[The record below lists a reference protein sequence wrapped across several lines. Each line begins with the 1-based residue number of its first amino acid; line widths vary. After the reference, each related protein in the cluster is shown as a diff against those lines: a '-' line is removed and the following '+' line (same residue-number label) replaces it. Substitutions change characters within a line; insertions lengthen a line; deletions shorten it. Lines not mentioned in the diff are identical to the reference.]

1 MFEVQAPQ
9 FLGSRAPQPA
19 NGATGCPSP
28 ALIRPSVVHMAKWPP
43 DNDGGS
49 PAGGG
54 YPGGGF
60 PGGFD
65 PGDSNFK
72 KGKVK
77 PLIALLL
84 VGLVAAGGAL
94 FLGVNAELDKEE
106 LTPDKVAKLTT
117 QTLML
122 TKAEQLPKWESWASD
137 PEGNS
142 MLKEEALKQLAW
154 ARDPRGVDAAIAALT
169 STEEKL
175 RAQAATALAEYGLPD
190 AEKAR
195 GPLLAA
201 LKEAKPESKPQ
212 IGWALVELHEAEA
225 FDEVMNLYRAG
236 HLSQVKRLDGAMAFN
251 PYKIV
256 ELVSLDKFAELHT
269 DESPSVR
276 QLVAT
281 VLSRNPSPKYTDA
294 LIALVNDKDRDI
306 AAQAAPGLGKIGDE
320 RARKPLIEQLSGAN
334 VEEKKV
340 FLEALR
346 DGIGASGLVLALE
359 SVSQENAT
367 KTWHQTQQIFKMIRD
382 LADPKGVN
390 ALTEYLGQRGNHI
403 HWQVEAAFA
412 LAEIGDVGGVPTL
425 AARLR
430 MDEQKIYSDETD
442 YEMMLKRDNKER
454 VTAARMLADLAVIH
468 PDKREIL
475 RDQAEDALMFWINE
489 MVSPHANGLRAL
501 ATMESKS
508 VVKPL
513 RAWANPRKP
522 LPLEGQQP
530 PMPEEWVVA
539 QSAMRYAGMMKD
551 KATWPVLVNAL
562 QRRPEKA
569 DATMESLMSGGMAIL
584 GMSLRAIGVGAAHGF
599 SEWGDHR
606 AFKPLMDYIEEPKEN
621 EQSRMEACSA
631 LAWVAEDDDFVTIA
645 EKIKQYSGPDPKD
658 QVRQACLLESLITRP
673 IAGTSEALIG
683 LLVAESAFPV
693 RHAVARAIG
702 KAGIEPS
709 VEAQLFEKLKD
720 EKLMNDAAL
729 ALMLGGNAETAA
741 RALAALA
748 GQPKESIDELQE
760 LWFGSFGYW
769 SNRDLDEGHIFRYVQ
784 NAEAASRIEFDKVP
798 QGWVAEQLR
807 RQFHNLQYDNGP
819 HSFTRVVL
827 RHRLLAMALGDD
839 AAVRAGAVNA
849 LRFMQE
855 QGALLALRDEQ
866 GEVGKLA
873 QEAYHRLRNPTI
885 VLGTKEFKSEAE
897 E

>member
-1 MFEVQAPQ
+1 MIEVQAPH
-9 FLGSRAPQPA
+9 LGSRV
-19 NGATGCPSP
+19 
-28 ALIRPSVVHMAKWPP
+28 RPPLVLMAKWPP
-43 DNDGGS
+43 DDSGVGG
-49 PAGGG
+49 PAGAGF
-54 YPGGGF
+54 PGG
-60 PGGFD
+60 GGFD
-65 PGDSNFK
+65 PGDQNFK
-72 KGKVK
+72 KGKIK

-84 VGLVAAGGAL
+84 VAAIAGAGAL
-94 FLGVNAELDKEE
+94 FLGVNAQLDKEE
-106 LTPDKVAKLTT
+106 LTPEKVAKLTT

-122 TKAEQLPKWESWASD
+122 SKSEQLPKWEAWAKD
-137 PEGNS
+137 PEGNAL
-142 MLKEEALKQLAW
+142 LKEEALKRLAW
-154 ARDPRGVDAAIAALT
+154 ARDPVGIDAAIAALG
-169 STEEKL
+169 SPEEKL
-175 RAQAATALAEYGLPD
+175 RSQAAVALAEYGLPD
-190 AEKAR
+190 AERAR

-212 IGWALVELHEAEA
+212 IGWALVELREPEA
-225 FDEVMNLYRAG
+225 FEEVMNLYRAG
-236 HLSQVKRLDGAMAFN
+236 HLSAVKRLDGANAFDAS
-251 PYKIV
+251 KIV
-256 ELVSLDKFAELHT
+256 QLVSLDKFAELHA
-269 DESPSVR
+269 DPSPSVR

-294 LIALVNDKDRDI
+294 LIALVNDKQRDI

-320 RARKPLIEQLSGAN
+320 RARKPLLDQLQGAN

-340 FLEALR
+340 FLDALR
-346 DGIGASGLVLALE
+346 DGIGTNGLVLALE
-359 SVSQENAT
+359 SVTQENPS
-367 KTWHQTQQIFKMIRD
+367 KTWHQTRQIFLMIRE
-382 LADPKGVN
+382 LADPKGGD
-390 ALTEYLGQRGNHI
+390 ALAEYLSQRGNHI

-412 LAEIGDVGGVPTL
+412 LAEIGDLRAVPTL

-468 PDKREIL
+468 PDKREII

-501 ATMESKS
+501 ATMESKR
-508 VVKPL
+508 VVGPL
-513 RAWANPRKP
+513 RGWANPKKP

-551 KATWPVLVNAL
+551 PPTWPVLVSAL
-562 QRRPEKA
+562 KKRPEKV
-569 DATMESLMSGGMAIL
+569 DATMESLMSGGLAIL

-599 SEWGDHR
+599 AEWGDHR
-606 AFKPLMDYIEEPKEN
+606 AFKPLMDYIENPKEN
-621 EQSRMEACSA
+621 EQSRMEACAA

-658 QVRQACLLESLITRP
+658 QVRQGCLLESLITRP
-673 IAGTSEALIG
+673 IAGTSDALIG
-683 LLVAESAFPV
+683 LLTPDSSLVV

-702 KAGIEPS
+702 KAGIEAN

-720 EKLMNDAAL
+720 EKLVNDAAL
-729 ALMLGGNAETAA
+729 ALMLGGSADTAA

-748 GQPKESIDELQE
+748 GQPKETVDELQE

-769 SNRDLDEGHIFRYVQ
+769 SHRDLDEGHIFRYVE
-784 NAEAASRIEFDKVP
+784 NAEAASRIELDKVP
-798 QGWVAEQLR
+798 QGWVVEQLR
-807 RQFHNLQYDNGP
+807 RQFGNLQYDNGP

-839 AAVRAGAVNA
+839 AAVRAGAINT
-849 LRFMQE
+849 LRFMKE

-866 GEVGKLA
+866 GEVGRLA
-873 QEAYHRLRNPTI
+873 QEAYHRLLNPTV
-885 VLGTKEFKSEAE
+885 VLGAKDFKAEAE

>member
-1 MFEVQAPQ
+1 MFEVQAPK
-9 FLGSRAPQPA
+9 FGAPV
-19 NGATGCPSP
+19 
-28 ALIRPSVVHMAKWPP
+28 RPPLVHMAKWPP
-43 DNDGGS
+43 DDGDIGA

-54 YPGGGF
+54 FPGA
-60 PGGFD
+60 GGFD
-65 PGDSNFK
+65 PGDQNFK
-72 KGKVK
+72 KGKLK
-77 PLIALLL
+77 PVIALLL

-94 FLGVNAELDKEE
+94 FLGVNAQLDKED

-122 TKAEQLPKWESWASD
+122 TKAEQMPKWQSWATD
-137 PEGNS
+137 PEANS
-142 MLKEEALKQLAW
+142 QLKEEALKQLAW
-154 ARDPRGVDAAIAALT
+154 ARDPRGIDASIAALA
-169 STEEKL
+169 SPEEKL

-212 IGWALVELHEAEA
+212 IGWALVELREPEA
-225 FDEVMNLYRAG
+225 FEEVMNLYRQG
-236 HLSQVKRLDGAMAFN
+236 HLSQVKRLDGATAFD

-256 ELVSLDKFAELHT
+256 ALVSLDKFAELHT
-269 DESPSVR
+269 DGSPAVR

-320 RARKPLIEQLSGAN
+320 RARKPLLEQLHGLN
-334 VEEKKV
+334 VEDKKV
-340 FLEALR
+340 FLDALR
-346 DGIGASGLVLALE
+346 DGIGASGLVLALG
-359 SVSQENAT
+359 SVSDENAT

-382 LADPKGVN
+382 LADPNGGN
-390 ALTEYLGQRGNHI
+390 ALAEYLGQRGNHI

-412 LAEIGDVGGVPTL
+412 LAEIGDLRGVPTL

-430 MDEQKIYSDETD
+430 MDEQKIYSDDTD

-454 VTAARMLADLAVIH
+454 VIAARMLADLAVIN
-468 PDKREIL
+468 PDKHELL
-475 RDQAEDALMFWINE
+475 RDQSEDALMFWINE

-501 ATMESKS
+501 ATMESKR
-508 VVKPL
+508 VVGPL
-513 RAWANPRKP
+513 RAWANPKKP

-551 KATWPVLVNAL
+551 QPTWPVLVNAL
-562 QRRPEKA
+562 KRRPEKA

-584 GMSLRAIGVGAAHGF
+584 GMSLRAIGVGASHGF
-599 SEWGDHR
+599 AEWGDHR

-621 EQSRMEACSA
+621 EQSRLEACSA

-645 EKIKQYSGPDPKD
+645 EKIKKYSGADPKD
-658 QVRQACLLESLITRP
+658 QVRQTCLLEALITRP
-673 IAGTSEALIG
+673 IAGTSDALIG
-683 LLVAESAFPV
+683 LLAPESGFAV

-702 KAGIEPS
+702 KAGIEPN

-720 EKLMNDAAL
+720 DKLVNDAAL
-729 ALMLGGNAETAA
+729 ALMLGGSADTAA

-748 GQPKESIDELQE
+748 GQPKEAIDELQE
-760 LWFGSFGYW
+760 LWHGSFGYW
-769 SNRDLDEGHIFRYVQ
+769 SNRDLEEGHIFRYVQ
-784 NAEAASRIEFDKVP
+784 NAEAASRIEFDSVP
-798 QGWVAEQLR
+798 QGWVSEQLR
-807 RQFHNLQYDNGP
+807 RQFKNLQFDNGP

-827 RHRLLAMALGDD
+827 RHRLLAMARGDD
-839 AAVRAGAVNA
+839 ATVRAGAINT

-866 GEVGKLA
+866 GELGKLA
-873 QEAYHRLRNPTI
+873 QEAYHRLQYPTT

>member
-1 MFEVQAPQ
+1 MFEVQA
-9 FLGSRAPQPA
+9 AKI
-19 NGATGCPSP
+19 GATV
-28 ALIRPSVVHMAKWPP
+28 RPPLVHMAKWPP
-43 DNDGGS
+43 DDVGG
-49 PAGGG
+49 PAGG
-54 YPGGGF
+54 YPGGGG
-60 PGGFD
+60 GGFD
-65 PGDSNFK
+65 PGDGNFK

-77 PLIALLL
+77 PIIALIL
-84 VGLVAAGGAL
+84 VAVVAAGGAL
-94 FLGVNAELDKEE
+94 FLGVNAQLDKEE
-106 LTPDKVAKLTT
+106 LTPEKVAQLTT

-122 TKAEQLPKWESWASD
+122 PKSEQLPKWEGWAKD
-137 PEGNS
+137 PEGNA
-142 MLKEEALKQLAW
+142 MLKEESLKQLAW
-154 ARDPRGVDAAIAALT
+154 AKDPVGIDAAIAALT
-169 STEEKL
+169 APEQKL
-175 RAQAATALAEYGLPD
+175 RAQAASALVEYGLPD
-190 AEKAR
+190 ADRAR
-195 GPLLAA
+195 APLMAA
-201 LKEAKPESKPQ
+201 LKEAQAESRPQ
-212 IGWALVELHEAEA
+212 IAWALVELREPEVFEEA
-225 FDEVMNLYRAG
+225 MNLYRAG
-236 HLSQVKRLDGAMAFN
+236 HLSQVQRLDGANAFD

-256 ELVSLDKFAELHT
+256 QLVSLDKFAELHT

-320 RARKPLIEQLSGAN
+320 RARTPLLEQLKGAS
-334 VEEKKV
+334 VDEKKV

-346 DGIGASGLVLALE
+346 DGIGAPGLVLSLE
-359 SVSQENAT
+359 SVTSETPQ
-367 KTWHQTQQIFKMIRD
+367 KTWHHTQQIFQMIRD
-382 LADPKGVN
+382 LADPKGGDSL
-390 ALTEYLGQRGNHI
+390 AEYLAQRGNHI

-412 LAEIGDVGGVPTL
+412 LAEIGDLRAVPTL

-454 VTAARMLADLAVIH
+454 VTAARMLADLGVIH
-468 PDKREIL
+468 PDKHEQLREE
-475 RDQAEDALMFWINE
+475 AEDALMFWINE

-501 ATMESKS
+501 AVMESKR
-508 VVKPL
+508 VIKPL
-513 RAWANPRKP
+513 RAWANPKKP

-551 KATWPVLVNAL
+551 QPTWPVLINAL

-584 GMSLRAIGVGAAHGF
+584 GMSLRAIGVGASQGL
-599 SEWGDHR
+599 SEWGDHK
-606 AFKPLMDYIEEPKEN
+606 AFKPLMAYIEEPKDN
-621 EQSRMEACSA
+621 EQSRMEACAA
-631 LAWVAEDDDFVTIA
+631 LAWVAQDDDFVTIA
-645 EKIKQYSGPDPKD
+645 EKIKQYGGSDPKD
-658 QVRQACLLESLITRP
+658 QVRQACLLEALITRP
-673 IAGTSEALIG
+673 IAGTSDALIG
-683 LLVAESAFPV
+683 LLVPESELGV

-702 KAGIEPS
+702 KAGIEPN

-720 EKLMNDAAL
+720 DKLVNDAAL
-729 ALMLGGNAETAA
+729 ALMLGGSPDTAA

-748 GQPKESIDELQE
+748 GQPKEAVDELQE
-760 LWFGSFGYW
+760 LWYNTFGYW
-769 SNRDLDEGHIFRYVQ
+769 SHRDLDEGHVFRYVR
-784 NAEAASRIEFDKVP
+784 NAEAASRIEFDNVP

-807 RQFHNLQYDNGP
+807 RQFKSLQYDNGP

-839 AAVRAGAVNA
+839 ADVRAGAINT

-855 QGALLALRDEQ
+855 QGALLALRDEE

-873 QEAYHRLRNPTI
+873 QNAYHRLKNPTI
-885 VLGTKEFKSEAE
+885 VQGAREFKSEAE

>member
-1 MFEVQAPQ
+1 MFEVQAPKI
-9 FLGSRAPQPA
+9 
-19 NGATGCPSP
+19 GA
-28 ALIRPSVVHMAKWPP
+28 AIRPPLVHMAKWPP
-43 DNDGGS
+43 DDSDIGA

-54 YPGGGF
+54 YPGGG
-60 PGGFD
+60 GFD
-65 PGDSNFK
+65 PGDPSFK
-72 KGKVK
+72 KGKLK
-77 PLIALLL
+77 PIVALIL
-84 VGLVAAGGAL
+84 VAVVAAGGAL
-94 FLGVNAELDKEE
+94 FLGVNNQLDKEE

-122 TKAEQLPKWESWASD
+122 SKAEQLPKWQSWAKD
-137 PEGNS
+137 AEGNAL
-142 MLKEEALKQLAW
+142 LKEEALKQLAW
-154 ARDPRGVDAAIAALT
+154 AKDPAGVDAAIAAL
-169 STEEKL
+169 SSPDEKV
-175 RAQAATALAEYGLPD
+175 RSQAATALAEYGLPAAD
-190 AEKAR
+190 KAR

-225 FDEVMNLYRAG
+225 FDEVMNLYRQG
-236 HLSQVKRLDGAMAFN
+236 HLSQVQRLDGANAFDA
-251 PYKIV
+251 YKIV
-256 ELVSLDKFAELHT
+256 QLVSLDKFAELHS

-320 RARKPLIEQLSGAN
+320 RARKPLLDQLNGAS
-334 VEEKKV
+334 VEEKKT

-346 DGIGASGLVLALE
+346 NGIGTSGLVLALQ
-359 SVSQENAT
+359 SVTQENAT
-367 KTWHQTQQIFKMIRD
+367 KTWHQTQQIFQMIRD
-382 LADPKGVN
+382 LADPKGGD
-390 ALTEYLGQRGNHI
+390 ALAEYLGQRGNHI

-412 LAEIGDVGGVPTL
+412 LAEIGDLRAVPTL

-430 MDEQKIYSDETD
+430 MDEQKIYSDDTD

-454 VTAARMLADLAVIH
+454 VIAARMLADLAVIH
-468 PDKREIL
+468 PDKKEQL
-475 RDQAEDALMFWINE
+475 RDQSEDALMFWINE

-501 ATMESKS
+501 ATMESKRL
-508 VVKPL
+508 VGPL
-513 RAWANPRKP
+513 RAWANPKKP

-539 QSAMRYAGMMKD
+539 QSAMRYAGMIKD
-551 KATWPVLVNAL
+551 QPTWPVLVNAL
-562 QRRPEKA
+562 KKRPEKVE
-569 DATMESLMSGGMAIL
+569 ATMESLMSGGMAIL

-606 AFKPLMDYIEEPKEN
+606 AFKPLMTYIEEPKEN
-621 EQSRMEACSA
+621 EQSRMEACAA

-645 EKIKQYSGPDPKD
+645 EKIKQYSGTDPKD
-658 QVRQACLLESLITRP
+658 QVRQACLLEALITRP
-673 IAGTSEALIG
+673 IAGTSDALIG
-683 LLVAESAFPV
+683 LLVPESDLAV

-702 KAGIEPS
+702 KAGIEPN

-720 EKLMNDAAL
+720 DKLVNDAAL
-729 ALMLGGNAETAA
+729 ALMLGGSPDTAA

-748 GQPKESIDELQE
+748 GQPREAVDELQE
-760 LWFGSFGYW
+760 LWYGSFGYW
-769 SNRDLDEGHIFRYVQ
+769 SNRDLDEGHVFRYVE

-807 RQFHNLQYDNGP
+807 RQFQNLQYDNGP

-839 AAVRAGAVNA
+839 AAVRSGAINT
-849 LRFMQE
+849 LRFMKE

-866 GEVGKLA
+866 GEVGQLA
-873 QEAYHRLRNPTI
+873 QEAYHRLLNPSI
-885 VLGTKEFKSEAE
+885 VLGAKDFKVEAKE
-897 E
+897 

>member
-1 MFEVQAPQ
+1 MFEVQAPKI
-9 FLGSRAPQPA
+9 
-19 NGATGCPSP
+19 GATV
-28 ALIRPSVVHMAKWPP
+28 RPPLVHMAKWPP
-43 DNDGGS
+43 DDGDMGA

-54 YPGGGF
+54 FPGA
-60 PGGFD
+60 GGFD
-65 PGDSNFK
+65 PGDQNFK
-72 KGKVK
+72 KGKLK

-94 FLGVNAELDKEE
+94 FLGVNAQLEKEE

-122 TKAEQLPKWESWASD
+122 TRAEQLPKWQGWATD

-142 MLKEEALKQLAW
+142 LLKEEALKQLAW
-154 ARDPRGVDAAIAALT
+154 ARDPNGVDAAVAALA
-169 STEEKL
+169 SPEEKL

-201 LKEAKPESKPQ
+201 LKVAKPESKPQ
-212 IGWALVELHEAEA
+212 IGWALVELHEPEA
-225 FDEVMNLYRAG
+225 FDEVMSLYRLG
-236 HLSQVKRLDGAMAFN
+236 HLSQVKRLDGAAAFD

-256 ELVSLDKFAELHT
+256 ALVSLDKFAELHT
-269 DESPSVR
+269 DESPAVR

-294 LIALVNDKDRDI
+294 LIALVNDKNRDI
-306 AAQAAPGLGKIGDE
+306 AAQAAPGLGKIGDD
-320 RARKPLIEQLSGAN
+320 RARKPLLDQLQGLN
-334 VEEKKV
+334 VEDKKV

-346 DGIGASGLVLALE
+346 DGIGASGLVLALS
-359 SVSQENAT
+359 SVSTDNAT
-367 KTWHQTQQIFKMIRD
+367 RTWHQTQQIFKMIRE
-382 LADPKGVN
+382 LADPKGGDSL
-390 ALTEYLGQRGNHI
+390 AEYLAQRGNHI

-412 LAEIGDVGGVPTL
+412 LAEIGDLRAVPTL

-430 MDEQKIYSDETD
+430 MDEQKIYSDDTD

-454 VTAARMLADLAVIH
+454 VIAARMLADLAVIH
-468 PDKREIL
+468 PDSHKAL
-475 RDQAEDALMFWINE
+475 RDDAEDALMFWTNE

-501 ATMESKS
+501 ATMESKR
-508 VVKPL
+508 VVAPL
-513 RAWANPRKP
+513 RAWANPKKP

-551 KATWPVLVNAL
+551 RATWPVLVAAL
-562 QRRPEKA
+562 KKRPEKV
-569 DATMESLMSGGMAIL
+569 DATMESLMAGGMAIL

-599 SEWGDHR
+599 AEWGDR
-606 AFKPLMDYIEEPKEN
+606 KAFKPLLDYIEEPKDN
-621 EQSRMEACSA
+621 EQARMEACAA
-631 LAWVAEDDDFVTIA
+631 LAWVASDDDFVTIA
-645 EKIKQYSGPDPKD
+645 EKIKQYSGPEPKD
-658 QVRQACLLESLITRP
+658 QVRQTCLLESLITRP
-673 IAGTSEALIG
+673 IAGTSDALIG
-683 LLVAESAFPV
+683 LLVPESGLAV

-702 KAGIEPS
+702 KAGIEPN

-720 EKLMNDAAL
+720 EKLVNDAAL
-729 ALMLGGNAETAA
+729 ALMLGGSSETAA

-748 GQPKESIDELQE
+748 GQPKEAIDELQE
-760 LWFGSFGYW
+760 LWSGSFGYW
-769 SNRDLDEGHIFRYVQ
+769 SHRDLNEGHVFRYVQ

-798 QGWVAEQLR
+798 QGWVSEQLR
-807 RQFHNLQYDNGP
+807 RQFENLQYDNGP

-839 AAVRAGAVNA
+839 AAVRTGAINT
-849 LRFMQE
+849 LRFMRE
-855 QGALLALRDEQ
+855 QGALLALRDEP
-866 GEVGKLA
+866 GEAGKLA
-873 QEAYHRLRNPTI
+873 QEAYHRLQYPTV
-885 VLGTKEFKSEAE
+885 VLGAKDFKSEAE

>member
-1 MFEVQAPQ
+1 MFEVQAPKI
-9 FLGSRAPQPA
+9 A
-19 NGATGCPSP
+19 AT
-28 ALIRPSVVHMAKWPP
+28 IRPPLVHMAKWPP
-43 DNDGGS
+43 DDGGMGA

-54 YPGGGF
+54 FPGA
-60 PGGFD
+60 GGFD
-65 PGDSNFK
+65 PGDQNFK
-72 KGKVK
+72 KGKIK

-84 VGLVAAGGAL
+84 VGIVAAGGAL
-94 FLGVNAELDKEE
+94 FLGVNAQLDKEE
-106 LTPDKVAKLTT
+106 LTPEKVAKLTT

-122 TKAEQLPKWESWASD
+122 TRAEQLPKWESWASD

-142 MLKEEALKQLAW
+142 QLKEEALKQLAW
-154 ARDPRGVDAAIAALT
+154 ARDPRGVDAAIAALA
-169 STEEKL
+169 SPEEKL
-175 RAQAATALAEYGLPD
+175 RAQAAIALSEYGLPD

-212 IGWALVELHEAEA
+212 IAWALVELHEPEA
-225 FDEVMNLYRAG
+225 FDEAMNLYRLG
-236 HLSQVKRLDGAMAFN
+236 HLSQVKRLDGATAFN

-320 RARKPLIEQLSGAN
+320 RARKPLLEQLHGLN
-334 VEEKKV
+334 VEDKKV
-340 FLEALR
+340 FLDALR
-346 DGIGASGLVLALE
+346 DGVGASGLVLALG
-359 SVSQENAT
+359 SVSDENAT
-367 KTWHQTQQIFKMIRD
+367 KTWHQTQQLFRMIRD
-382 LADPKGVN
+382 LADPKGGD
-390 ALTEYLGQRGNHI
+390 ALAGYLAQRGNHI

-412 LAEIGDVGGVPTL
+412 LAEIGDVRGVPTL

-430 MDEQKIYSDETD
+430 MDEQKIYSDDTD

-454 VTAARMLADLAVIH
+454 VIAARMLADLAVIH
-468 PDKREIL
+468 PDKHERL
-475 RDQAEDALMFWINE
+475 RDEAEDALMFWINE

-501 ATMESKS
+501 ATMESKR
-508 VVKPL
+508 VIAPL
-513 RAWANPRKP
+513 RAWANPKKP

-551 KATWPVLVNAL
+551 KPTWPVLVAAL
-562 QRRPEKA
+562 KKRPEKA
-569 DATMESLMSGGMAIL
+569 DATMESLMAGGMAIL

-599 SEWGDHR
+599 AEWGDHK
-606 AFKPLMDYIEEPKEN
+606 AFNPLMDYIEEPKNN

-631 LAWVAEDDDFVTIA
+631 LAWVAADDDFVTIA
-645 EKIKQYSGPDPKD
+645 EKIKKYSGPDPKD
-658 QVRQACLLESLITRP
+658 QVRQTCLLEALITRP
-673 IAGTSEALIG
+673 IAGTSDALIG
-683 LLVAESAFPV
+683 LLVPESGLPV

-702 KAGIEPS
+702 KAGIEPN

-720 EKLMNDAAL
+720 DQLVNDAAL
-729 ALMLGGNAETAA
+729 ALMLGGSPDTAA
-741 RALAALA
+741 RALAGLA
-748 GQPKESIDELQE
+748 GQPKETVDELQE
-760 LWFGSFGYW
+760 LWHGSFGYW
-769 SNRDLDEGHIFRYVQ
+769 SHRDLDEGHIFRYVQ

-807 RQFHNLQYDNGP
+807 RQFKNLQYDNGP

-839 AAVRAGAVNA
+839 AAVRTGAINT

-873 QEAYHRLRNPTI
+873 QEAYHRLQNPML
-885 VLGTKEFKSEAE
+885 VLGAKDFKTEAE

>member
-1 MFEVQAPQ
+1 
-9 FLGSRAPQPA
+9 
-19 NGATGCPSP
+19 
-28 ALIRPSVVHMAKWPP
+28 MAKWPP
-43 DNDGGS
+43 DDSDLGGR
-49 PAGGG
+49 GG
-54 YPGGGF
+54 GGGF
-60 PGGFD
+60 PGAGGFD
-65 PGDSNFK
+65 PGDQNFK
-72 KGKVK
+72 KGKLK
-77 PLIALLL
+77 PIIALLL

-94 FLGVNAELDKEE
+94 FLGVNTQLDKEE

-122 TKAEQLPKWESWASD
+122 AKAEQLPKWQGWAKD
-137 PEGNS
+137 PDGNS
-142 MLKEEALKQLAW
+142 MLKEESLKQLAW
-154 ARDPRGVDAAIAALT
+154 ARDPAGVDAAIQALT
-169 STEEKL
+169 SPEEKL
-175 RAQAATALAEYGLPD
+175 RAQAATALAEYGLPLAD
-190 AEKAR
+190 KAR

-212 IGWALVELHEAEA
+212 IGWALVELREPEA
-225 FDEVMNLYRAG
+225 FDEVMTLYRQG
-236 HLSQVKRLDGAMAFN
+236 HLSAVKRLDGANAFD

-256 ELVSLDKFAELHT
+256 QLVSLDKFAELHT

-306 AAQAAPGLGKIGDE
+306 AAQAAPGLGKIGDD
-320 RARKPLIEQLSGAN
+320 RARKPLLEQLNGAT
-334 VEEKKV
+334 VDEKKV

-346 DGIGASGLVLALE
+346 DGIGTPGLVLALE

-367 KTWHQTQQIFKMIRD
+367 KTWHQTQQIFQMIRD
-382 LADPKGVN
+382 LADPKGGD
-390 ALTEYLGQRGNHI
+390 ALADYLGQRGNHI

-412 LAEIGDVGGVPTL
+412 LAEIGDVRAVPTL

-430 MDEQKIYSDETD
+430 MDEQKIYSDDTD

-454 VTAARMLADLAVIH
+454 VIAARMLADLAVIH
-468 PDKREIL
+468 PDKLDQI
-475 RDQAEDALMFWINE
+475 RDQSEEALMFWVKE

-501 ATMESKS
+501 ATMQSKK
-508 VVKPL
+508 VVGPL
-513 RAWANPRKP
+513 RAWANPKKP

-551 KATWPVLVNAL
+551 QPTWPVLVGAL
-562 QRRPEKA
+562 KRRPEKV
-569 DATMESLMSGGMAIL
+569 DATMESLMSGGLAIL
-584 GMSLRAIGVGAAHGF
+584 GMSLRAIGVGASHGF

-606 AFKPLMDYIEEPKEN
+606 AFKPLMTYIEEPHEN
-621 EQSRMEACSA
+621 EQSRMEACAA

-645 EKIKQYSGPDPKD
+645 EKIKQYSGADPKD
-658 QVRQACLLESLITRP
+658 QVRQACLLEALITRP
-673 IAGTSEALIG
+673 IAGTSDALIG
-683 LLVAESAFPV
+683 LLVPESSFPV

-702 KAGIEPS
+702 KAGIEAS
-709 VEAQLFEKLKD
+709 VETQLLEKLKD
-720 EKLMNDAAL
+720 EKLVNDAAL
-729 ALMLGGNAETAA
+729 ALMLGGTPDTAA

-748 GQPKESIDELQE
+748 GQPKESVDELQE
-760 LWFGSFGYW
+760 LWYGSFGYW

-784 NAEAASRIEFDKVP
+784 NAEAASRIEFDNVP
-798 QGWVAEQLR
+798 QGWVSEQLR
-807 RQFHNLQYDNGP
+807 RQFKNLQYDNGP

-839 AAVRAGAVNA
+839 AAVRAGAVNT

-855 QGALLALRDEQ
+855 RGVLLALRDEQ
-866 GEVGKLA
+866 GELGQLA
-873 QEAYHRLRNPTI
+873 QEAYHRLLNPSI
-885 VLGTKEFKSEAE
+885 VLGAKDFKSAAE